1 MPSHLSSTPRLAP
14 GQRFVEIIRPRPGEG
29 RGHRGRR
36 SGAGAGL
43 DEVAEGVDGEAD
55 VLAVLG
61 GGGGGDDE
69 DDLAFDVAAEAAG
82 ELAEGAAG
90 DLLVDLGQL
99 AADGRLAVGGKGGE
113 GGEGLAD
120 PARRLEGDDGLG
132 RAQDPL

>member
-1 MPSHLSSTPRLAP
+1 MRKLATGSRLPSRLAP
-14 GQRFVEIIRPRPGEG
+14 GQRFVEIVCPRPGEG
-29 RGHRGRR
+29 GDDRGSRA
-36 SGAGAGL
+36 GAGAGL

-90 DLLVDLGQL
+90 DLLVVLGQR
-99 AADGRLAVGGKGGE
+99 AGGGGPRVGGG
-113 GGEGLAD
+113 
-120 PARRLEGDDGLG
+120 
-132 RAQDPL
+132 